1 MRDFLRKITPIF
13 LLTAYRKN
21 KKDQRNKALEKERQE
36 GHVLTHDDLVQQ
48 FRAIGIQEGDVLLV
62 HSSLSKIGYV
72 EEGPKTVVEA
82 LLEAVGAHGHLLMPN
97 SPNPSLQLD
106 YIRGLEIFDVAN
118 DASKLGA
125 ISEYFR
131 KLPQAVR
138 SAHPTEPVSCIG
150 KDALWFTQEH
160 FGCLTP
166 YTVKSPFYKVS
177 ERKGK
182 ILYLGVTLDNAG
194 TNLHTLE
201 DAVDTFPYPVYFEDI
216 FTINVRFP
224 DGKVEAMKTKVHNPV
239 QSAKRKCDGLIPMF
253 LENGVL
259 QEVKIGHARALL
271 VDAEGLLATMIQA
284 FQERGVTMYTPEGV
298 KA

>member
-1 MRDFLRKITPIF
+1 MRDFLRKITPNF
-13 LLTAYRKN
+13 LLTAYRRT
-21 KKDQRNKALEKERQE
+21 KKEQRNKALEKERQE
-36 GHVLTHDDLVQQ
+36 GRVLTQNDLLKQ

-82 LLEAVGAHGHLLMPN
+82 LMRAVGAKGHLLMPT
-97 SPNPSLQLD
+97 SPNSSLQLE

-131 KLPQAVR
+131 KLPQAIR
-138 SAHPTEPVSCIG
+138 SAHPTEPVSCVG
-150 KDALWFTQEH
+150 EDAEWFTTDH

-166 YTVKSPFYKVS
+166 YTENSPFYRVS

-201 DAVDTFPYPVYFEDI
+201 DAIENFPYPVYYEDI
-216 FTINVRFP
+216 FTVPVRFP
-224 DGKVEAMKTKVHNPV
+224 DGKVEFMETKVHNPA
-239 QSAKRKCDGLIPMF
+239 QSAKRKCDGLIPLF
-253 LENGVL
+253 RERGVL
-259 QEVKIGHARALL
+259 REVKIGQARALL
-271 VDAEGLLATMIQA
+271 VDAEGLLSTMIQS
-284 FQERGVTMYTPEGV
+284 FHQKGVTMYTPEGV
-298 KA
+298 